1 MEEVVIY
8 TKLFDCYGEL
18 LTEKEQEVFQD
29 YYFENLSM
37 QEIADNNRVT
47 KSAVHK
53 TLQSAIEKLDL
64 YEKKLG
70 INRKNDIL
78 NSILEYDD
86 IEKIKNKIKEV
97 IEI

>member
-1 MEEVVIY
+1 MEEIVIY

-18 LTEKEQEVFQD
+18 LTEKERETFQE

-64 YEKKLG
+64 YEKKLK
-70 INRKNDIL
+70 INKKNDIL
-78 NSILEYDD
+78 NSTLESNS
-86 IEKIKNKIKEV
+86 IEEIKNKIKEV

>member
-47 KSAVHK
+47 KSSVHK

>member
-1 MEEVVIY
+1 MEEFIIY

-18 LTEKEQEVFQD
+18 LTEKECEVFQD

-37 QEIADNNRVT
+37 QEIADNNRVS
-47 KSAVHK
+47 KSAIHK

-64 YEKKLG
+64 YERILK
-70 INRKNDIL
+70 INSKNEMLNNLLSENDI
-78 NSILEYDD
+78 S
-86 IEKIKNKIKEV
+86 KIKDKIKEI

>member
-53 TLQSAIEKLDL
+53 TLQSAIEKLGL

-97 IEI
+97 IEN

>member
-86 IEKIKNKIKEV
+86 IEEIKNKIKEV

>member
-78 NSILEYDD
+78 NSILEYDE
-86 IEKIKNKIKEV
+86 IEEIKNKIKEV

>member
-1 MEEVVIY
+1 MEEIVIY

-18 LTEKEQEVFQD
+18 LTEKECDVFQD

-70 INRKNDIL
+70 LNRKNDIL

-86 IEKIKNKIKEV
+86 IEEIKNKIKEV